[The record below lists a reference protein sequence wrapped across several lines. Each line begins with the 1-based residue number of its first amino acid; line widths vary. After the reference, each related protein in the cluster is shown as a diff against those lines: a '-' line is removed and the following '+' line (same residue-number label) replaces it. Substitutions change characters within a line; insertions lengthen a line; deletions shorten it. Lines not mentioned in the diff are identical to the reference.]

1 MANSTDARSLNKL
14 TKPCRYSIPGS
25 KGLHLWVKKGNKKYW
40 IFRYTFDQQRFD
52 ISLGSFPEIQ
62 LHEARNKA
70 IKLRA
75 KIINGINP
83 RDERLQIKKE
93 KVKSKPQIKFEKFSL
108 DYIERMS
115 PRWRS
120 KKHESQWV
128 SCLRIHAFPIIG
140 HLSLDEITTQDVLSI
155 LNPIWTSKQVTA
167 IRVRGRIERIISA
180 SITNGLRTEKNPAT
194 WKGHLENLLPWIK
207 PNAKHYTAM
216 HYKDIPELMKQLH
229 LKEHHSSFALQ
240 FTILNALRT
249 SEGLYAKKTEIKEG
263 IFTIPPNRKKGFIEH
278 QVPLAPASIKIIE
291 KATQLNSNTELIFH
305 HQGAELSNMSMLMLI
320 RGMRPGMTV
329 HGFRSTF
336 RDWVSEE
343 TNYSAEVAEMA
354 LAHKIANKVEAAYRR
369 GKLLE
374 RRKQLLIDWANFCNS
389 AIEDKFT
396 NND

>member
-1 MANSTDARSLNKL
+1 
-14 TKPCRYSIPGS
+14 
-25 KGLHLWVKKGNKKYW
+25 
-40 IFRYTFDQQRFD
+40 
-52 ISLGSFPEIQ
+52 
-62 LHEARNKA
+62 
-70 IKLRA
+70 
-75 KIINGINP
+75 
-83 RDERLQIKKE
+83 
-93 KVKSKPQIKFEKFSL
+93 
-108 DYIERMS
+108 
-115 PRWRS
+115 
-120 KKHESQWV
+120 
-128 SCLRIHAFPIIG
+128 
-140 HLSLDEITTQDVLSI
+140 
-155 LNPIWTSKQVTA
+155 
-167 IRVRGRIERIISA
+167 
-180 SITNGLRTEKNPAT
+180 
-194 WKGHLENLLPWIK
+194 
-207 PNAKHYTAM
+207 M

-263 IFTIPPNRKKGFIEH
+263 IFTIPPNRMKGFIEH
-278 QVPLAPASIKIIE
+278 QVPLAPTSIKIIE

-305 HQGAELSNMSMLMLI
+305 NQGAELSNMSMLMLI

-329 HGFRSTF
+329 HGFRSSF